1 MTDQARTSRN
11 AEKMPSSAAQGD
23 ERVRFFDTVSQQ
35 IRRPLEGMMAVTEL
49 LRRQPLTPDAQAYV
63 RTLDEHCQTLMRTLA
78 DASDLVRAKG
88 GQLELEHKPVELRSL
103 MDEVQEAWAAQVE
116 QSNVALSISYDG
128 PDITAEADAPRL
140 RQVFNHLITRALAA
154 TRRGGVE
161 AQLHARREG
170 ANIIIEGHVRDS
182 GAHLADDRL
191 EALFE
196 NGCDSADGANLA
208 LCRQL
213 IMAMGGEIT
222 AKGNAGA
229 GVTISFAFMTQEAM
243 SESDDDEVGR
253 ASRTA
258 HVLVVDDN
266 ATNRMVAEAL
276 CEMFDCTSESAE
288 DGVEAVEAAGSGRFD
303 LILMDIKM
311 PRMDGVEATRAIRA
325 MTGARGCVPII
336 ALTANA
342 DPDDAKKYIA
352 SGMSSVVEKPIKPEA
367 LLAAMN
373 ACLSG
378 GEASGQAAAA

>member
-1 MTDQARTSRN
+1 MTNQARSSRI
-11 AEKMPSSAAQGD
+11 ADKKPSSADQGD

-35 IRRPLEGMMAVTEL
+35 IRRPLDGMMAVTEL

-63 RTLDEHCQTLMRTLA
+63 RTLDEHCQTLMRILA

-88 GQLELEHKPVELRSL
+88 GQLELEHEPVELRPL
-103 MDEVQEAWAAQVE
+103 MDEIQEAWAPQVGG
-116 QSNVALSISYDG
+116 SNVALSISYDG
-128 PDITAEADAPRL
+128 PDIAVEADAPRI
-140 RQVFNHLITRALAA
+140 RQVFNHLITRALAV

-170 ANIIIEGHVRDS
+170 VNIIIEGRVRDS
-182 GAHLADDRL
+182 GAHLTDARL
-191 EALFE
+191 EALFD
-196 NGCDSADGANLA
+196 NGCESADGANLA
-208 LCRQL
+208 LCRHL

-222 AKGNAGA
+222 AQSNAGA
-229 GVTISFAFMTQEAM
+229 GVTLSFAVVTQEAQ
-243 SESDDDEVGR
+243 SETGGHDLGR
-253 ASRTA
+253 AARTA

-311 PRMDGVEATRAIRA
+311 PRLDGVEATRAIRA
-325 MTGARGCVPII
+325 MSGARGCVPII

-342 DPDDAKKYIA
+342 DRDDAKKYID

-378 GEASGQAAAA
+378 GEAPGQAAAA